1 MNLLPRVT
9 NRNIQKIEALLNL
22 GFSIRQ
28 IAQKL
33 DRAPSSVSRELK
45 RNQNYQCE
53 TAQKRYERAKTKC
66 GAKTKLNSETK
77 KVIQEKLNKTWSLEQ
92 IVGRYFKEHSPL
104 KQFVV
109 GSIPAS

>member
-1 MNLLPRVT
+1 MSYVYFTITERS
-9 NRNIQKIEALLNL
+9 KIEAFLNL

-33 DRAPSSVSRELK
+33 GRAPSSVSRELK
-45 RNQNYQCE
+45 RNPNYQCE

-77 KVIQEKLNKTWSLEQ
+77 KVIQEKLNKTWSSKQ
-92 IVGRYFKEHSPL
+92 IVGRLFQGDSPL
-104 KQFVV
+104 KQFIV
-109 GSIPAS
+109 GFIPAS